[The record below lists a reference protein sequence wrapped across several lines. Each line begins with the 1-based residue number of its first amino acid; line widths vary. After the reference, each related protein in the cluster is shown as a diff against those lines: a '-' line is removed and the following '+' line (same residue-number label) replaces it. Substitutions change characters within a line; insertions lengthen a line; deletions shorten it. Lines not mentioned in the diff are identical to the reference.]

1 MDPLLGQDKPAR
13 SRGFCSAQGTREKH
27 EAGGGVRKR
36 ELSVKFTAGARVS
49 ACFPTHGRRLCA
61 ALHNFVPLCL
71 VTGHFATSLVYFLRT
86 SLPFSYFFSTFPTF
100 PTFALR
106 RKSCFADASPT
117 HDTPLHPEV
126 RSSVSLTTAHMQKIY
141 FSGPLVQILHKN
153 PDGRK
158 PHKDDGWRNVWAQL
172 YGTTLCIWE
181 RGEVE
186 VEIANQLGGEVP
198 PLYVNITEAVRSPFW
213 QSYRR
218 DSTKTLFPVR

>member
-1 MDPLLGQDKPAR
+1 MSVHQSPPPQRRPPQISTPQPQLQNKPLPPEQQQQP
-13 SRGFCSAQGTREKH
+13 
-27 EAGGGVRKR
+27 
-36 ELSVKFTAGARVS
+36 
-49 ACFPTHGRRLCA
+49 
-61 ALHNFVPLCL
+61 PLQPQPS
-71 VTGHFATSLVYFLRT
+71 HDQQ
-86 SLPFSYFFSTFPTF
+86 P
-100 PTFALR
+100 
-106 RKSCFADASPT
+106 SPT

-126 RSSVSLTTAHMQKIY
+126 RSIVSLTTAHMQKIY